1 MKQRAIDIQ
10 SNDNTLFCTSQCNN
24 RCVMCCQPPLKVDD
38 IDELFEE
45 NLQRIRTA
53 PKDLPLIG
61 ITGGE
66 PTLLGEKLVVLI
78 KEIRTY
84 LPSTEIQLLSNGRR
98 FADIDYTRRIAETG
112 GDVIYVG
119 VELHSDYYK
128 DHDTIAGNKGA
139 YQETMKGLYNLATCG
154 VPVEIRII
162 MCALN
167 YKRFYHI
174 AEFIHRNLPFVGWIA
189 FMGMEDIGWA
199 TKNRKYVWIEPLEYQ
214 QELLRAVKYLADWNY
229 NVSIFNVPLC
239 LLPKYLHGYARKSIS
254 DWKKNY
260 EAVCEGCIM
269 RDECCGFFST
279 SKHLFEGIAPFN
291 MFNQN
296 EA

>member
-1 MKQRAIDIQ
+1 MKQRVIDIL

-45 NLQRIRTA
+45 NLLRIRTA

-66 PTLLGEKLVVLI
+66 PTLLGEKLVALI
-78 KEIRTY
+78 KEIRTC

-98 FADIDYTRRIAETG
+98 FADINYARRIADAG
-112 GDVIYVG
+112 GDMIYVG

-128 DHDTIAGNKGA
+128 DHDIIAGKKGA
-139 YQETMKGLYNLATCG
+139 YQETIKGLYNLAICG
-154 VPVEIRII
+154 IPVELRII

-189 FMGMEDIGWA
+189 FMGMEDTGWA
-199 TKNRKYVWIEPLEYQ
+199 TKNRKHVWIEPLEYQ

-229 NVSIFNVPLC
+229 KVSIFNVPLC

-254 DWKKNY
+254 DWKNNY
-260 EAVCEGCIM
+260 GPECEEC
-269 RDECCGFFST
+269 RVKSECCGFFAT
-279 SKHLFEGIAPFN
+279 SRIRFEGVKPIK
-291 MFNQN
+291 
-296 EA
+296 ESV

>member
-24 RCVMCCQPPLKVDD
+24 RCVMCCQPPQKVDD
-38 IDELFEE
+38 IDKLFEE

-66 PTLLGEKLVVLI
+66 PTLLGEKLVTLI
-78 KEIRTY
+78 KEIRLC

-98 FADIDYTRRIAETG
+98 LADIDYARRIAEAG
-112 GDVIYVG
+112 GDMIYVG

-128 DHDTIAGNKGA
+128 DHDTMAGKKGA
-139 YQETMKGLYNLATCG
+139 YQETMRGLYNLATCG
-154 VPVEIRII
+154 IPVELRII

-174 AEFIHRNLPFVGWIA
+174 AEFIHRNLPFIGWIA
-189 FMGMEDIGWA
+189 FMGMEDTGWA
-199 TKNRKYVWIEPLEYQ
+199 TKNRKHIWIEPLEYQ

-229 NVSIFNVPLC
+229 KVSIFNVPLC
-239 LLPKYLHGYARKSIS
+239 LLYKYLHDYARKSIS
-254 DWKKNY
+254 DWKNNYGPECEECCVKN
-260 EAVCEGCIM
+260 
-269 RDECCGFFST
+269 ECCGFFTT
-279 SKHLFEGIAPFN
+279 SRHRYEGVKPIK
-291 MFNQN
+291 
-296 EA
+296 ESV

>member
-45 NLQRIRTA
+45 NLLRIRTA

-66 PTLLGEKLVVLI
+66 PTLLGEKLVTLI
-78 KEIRTY
+78 KEIRTL

-98 FADIDYTRRIAETG
+98 FVDIDYARRIAEAG
-112 GDVIYVG
+112 ENMIYVG

-128 DHDTIAGNKGA
+128 DHDAIAGKKGA
-139 YQETMKGLYNLATCG
+139 YQETMRGLYNLTTCG
-154 VPVEIRII
+154 IPVELRII

-174 AEFIHRNLPFVGWIA
+174 AEFIHRYLPFVGWIA
-189 FMGMEDIGWA
+189 FMGMEDTGWA
-199 TKNRKYVWIEPLEYQ
+199 TKNRKHVWIEPLEYQ

-229 NVSIFNVPLC
+229 KVSIFNVPLC
-239 LLPKYLHGYARKSIS
+239 LLPKYLHDYARKSIS
-254 DWKKNY
+254 DWKNNY
-260 EAVCEGCIM
+260 GPECEEC
-269 RDECCGFFST
+269 RVKSECCGFFTT
-279 SKHLFEGIAPFN
+279 SRIRFEGVKPIK
-291 MFNQN
+291 
-296 EA
+296 ESV